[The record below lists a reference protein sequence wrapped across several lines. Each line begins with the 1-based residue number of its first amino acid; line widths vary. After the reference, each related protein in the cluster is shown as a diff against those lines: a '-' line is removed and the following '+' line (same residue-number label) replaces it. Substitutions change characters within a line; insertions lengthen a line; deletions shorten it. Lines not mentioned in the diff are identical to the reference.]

1 MNISG
6 IPKEFKSY
14 FNRFRDLFSKRQ
26 FFYFTVYTYSL
37 LVMPKEKKTVAQI
50 SRAWIPPICRSSLEK
65 LLSEVRWDFE
75 KVLKRARTQVIRKL
89 SHLPKSKRSIEV
101 VLDDSTLNKFGSKI
115 FGAGWFKKK
124 KNQLA
129 ARGIQIVVLGVLFED
144 WFIPLDFRIYL
155 NKELCKSFNMRFD
168 TKLIQA
174 RKMIRNLKLPR
185 GLSVRLMFDSW
196 YLNTAVTEA
205 AESRGWKWYSKCRHN
220 RKVQWETKKDEQAI
234 KEIRV
239 DKYVKTIE
247 WEKLYYET
255 NRKNPALVG
264 HQRIGILKKIGRV
277 KLVITSLKENG
288 DSKVAFFC
296 TNHTQIQMVELVKKF
311 ERRWKIEVYFRESK
325 AHLAL
330 EKWYFRDVASV
341 VHHLCLSLVAMITC
355 FCIRFEQRKHGESL
369 GTLGEFIREV
379 QKQNQRRVLTSFLVR
394 WNLEKIS
401 PENHFKFNELCES
414 LGM

>member
-1 MNISG
+1 M
-6 IPKEFKSY
+6 
-14 FNRFRDLFSKRQ
+14 
-26 FFYFTVYTYSL
+26 
-37 LVMPKEKKTVAQI
+37 
-50 SRAWIPPICRSSLEK
+50 
-65 LLSEVRWDFE
+65 
-75 KVLKRARTQVIRKL
+75 
-89 SHLPKSKRSIEV
+89 
-101 VLDDSTLNKFGSKI
+101 
-115 FGAGWFKKK
+115 
-124 KNQLA
+124 
-129 ARGIQIVVLGVLFED
+129 
-144 WFIPLDFRIYL
+144 
-155 NKELCKSFNMRFD
+155 
-168 TKLIQA
+168 
-174 RKMIRNLKLPR
+174 
-185 GLSVRLMFDSW
+185 
-196 YLNTAVTEA
+196 
-205 AESRGWKWYSKCRHN
+205 
-220 RKVQWETKKDEQAI
+220 
-234 KEIRV
+234 
-239 DKYVKTIE
+239 
-247 WEKLYYET
+247 
-255 NRKNPALVG
+255 G

-355 FCIRFEQRKHGESL
+355 FCIRLEQRKHGESL